1 MADLRIRP
9 YLPTDRD
16 ALFELLRLNTPT
28 YFAPEEETD
37 LALYMREHL
46 EDYFVAELN
55 ELVVG
60 AGGINYFDQQTWAR
74 LSWDLVHPDY
84 QGQGIGRELALHRLA
99 KLRSLP
105 FMQWV
110 QVRASQL
117 VYPFYQKL
125 GFVLEK
131 VEKDFWA
138 PGIDLY
144 QLNMRLAA

>member
-1 MADLRIRP
+1 MAALRIRP
-9 YLPTDRD
+9 YASNDRD

-28 YFAPEEETD
+28 YFAPAEKAD
-37 LALYMREHL
+37 LALYLQKHL
-46 EDYFVAELN
+46 EDYFVADTNGE
-55 ELVVG
+55 VVG
-60 AGGINYFDQQTWAR
+60 AGGINYFDQHTWAR

-84 QGQGIGRELALHRLA
+84 QGQGIGRELALYRLA
-99 KLRSLP
+99 KLRRLP
-105 FMQWV
+105 SMQWV
-110 QVRASQL
+110 QVRTSQL

-144 QLNMRLAA
+144 QLNMQLAK